1 MVGPVTLDRLSSYD
15 GSILMDWAS
24 VYQELRGWQALI
36 GSLLGFG
43 GLVIGALFNAHLNR
57 KRDDRLRDT
66 EAVTIALSL
75 YGEIRLLRE
84 TAAELARVLGAWFI
98 NRGVHGHEL
107 PDHYREIYQLR
118 EPTLYNALA
127 AKLGTLNPDILLPIT
142 KFYSDYETV
151 TGHYP
156 KLFHNEGQRVRYGPE
171 WVLAPAIRAVED
183 IEEGLRHMERLGRIK
198 IPARTP
204 SVGRAQEALELDE
217 ALRPD
222 IV

>member
-1 MVGPVTLDRLSSYD
+1 MS
-15 GSILMDWAS
+15 WADF
-24 VYQELRGWQALI
+24 YQELRGWQGLI

-43 GLVIGALFNAHLNR
+43 GLVTGALFNAHLNR

-84 TAAELARVLGAWFI
+84 TAAELARGLGAWFI
-98 NRGVHGHEL
+98 DRGVHGHDL
-107 PDHYREIYQLR
+107 PDHYREIYQVR

-127 AKLGTLNPDILLPIT
+127 ARLGMLNPDILLPIT
-142 KFYSDYETV
+142 KFYSDYEAA
-151 TGHYP
+151 TGHFP
-156 KLFHNEGQRVRYGPE
+156 KLFRNEGQRVSYGPE

-183 IEEGLRHMERLGRIK
+183 IEEGLRQIERLGRVK
-198 IPARTP
+198 ISAPTP
-204 SVGRAQEALELDE
+204 SIGRAREALELDE

-222 IV
+222 ID